1 MKTVEH
7 KTILIV
13 EDSGP
18 LSRELR
24 DYFSVANEVHAA
36 STLEAAS
43 EAVKNNAFDIILL
56 DLILPDGSGL
66 SLFEE
71 IGADTPVVILSDLGS
86 DENILKGIDCGAADY
101 IVKPASP
108 RVIEARMA
116 LRLLPPKEARL
127 CRHGMLLDM
136 STRTASYQSRQLELT
151 SSEFNILM
159 FLMQNAGVYFSAT
172 AIYEKVWRMPHLNTQ
187 TIRIHLHNL
196 RKKMLQISDECGA
209 LILTEFGKGYTFRG
223 GDQA

>member
-13 EDSGP
+13 EDSEP

-159 FLMQNAGVYFSAT
+159 
-172 AIYEKVWRMPHLNTQ
+172 
-187 TIRIHLHNL
+187 
-196 RKKMLQISDECGA
+196 
-209 LILTEFGKGYTFRG
+209 
-223 GDQA
+223 

>member
-13 EDSGP
+13 EDSEP

-127 CRHGMLLDM
+127 VPARHAARHEHPHRLLSKPPAGAYFERIQYTDVSDAECRRL
-136 STRTASYQSRQLELT
+136 
-151 SSEFNILM
+151 
-159 FLMQNAGVYFSAT
+159 FLCN
-172 AIYEKVWRMPHLNTQ
+172 RHL
-187 TIRIHLHNL
+187 
-196 RKKMLQISDECGA
+196 
-209 LILTEFGKGYTFRG
+209 
-223 GDQA
+223 

>member
-13 EDSGP
+13 EDSEP

-71 IGADTPVVILSDLGS
+71 IGADTPW
-86 DENILKGIDCGAADY
+86 
-101 IVKPASP
+101 
-108 RVIEARMA
+108 
-116 LRLLPPKEARL
+116 
-127 CRHGMLLDM
+127 
-136 STRTASYQSRQLELT
+136 SY
-151 SSEFNILM
+151 F
-159 FLMQNAGVYFSAT
+159 
-172 AIYEKVWRMPHLNTQ
+172 P
-187 TIRIHLHNL
+187 
-196 RKKMLQISDECGA
+196 ISDRMK
-209 LILTEFGKGYTFRG
+209 IF
-223 GDQA
+223 